1 MACRDGLLLAWERGI
16 RKLKLETDCQVLASL
31 WASRTSQKSQIDSL
45 LKEMDALSRSFKAFD
60 LTFISRKCNR
70 LAHECAWLVFRD
82 HQVEEWLLTP
92 PGLGNIVIS
101 DCNLLMASI

>member
-1 MACRDGLLLAWERGI
+1 M
-16 RKLKLETDCQVLASL
+16 ETDCQVLVNL
-31 WASRTSQKSQIDSL
+31 WENSAMQRSEIDPFMHQMA
-45 LKEMDALSRSFKAFD
+45 ELSRSFEFFS
-60 LTFISRKCNR
+60 LCFVTRKCNR